1 MLGCRP
7 IPFKRGAMKQAALS
21 GNGPDRRS
29 IVIGGAGVAL
39 APALLASCGGGDR
52 ASAARPTGAVT
63 AAVIPPDDLSAFA
76 PTRREIDEKV
86 DRVRALLDAR
96 KLGAIR
102 LRRVSSF
109 AWATGGADS
118 AINTATDFGV
128 GELVITR
135 DHRYLVTSNI
145 EAPRFEGEDRL
156 AEQGWEPA
164 VGRWYQGGDPVA
176 SQIRGLAVGADCP
189 LPGAVD
195 LGGEIGSLRAHLVAA
210 EGARFRELSQRCAAA
225 MDAAMRAIR
234 PGMSERQI
242 AGLLAGE
249 TARRGV
255 WPVVDLVATDERIR
269 RFRHPPPVDKALERH
284 AMVVLCGRKWG
295 LVCSLTRFVHFGR
308 LPDDLRARQD
318 AVARVDATFIA
329 ASRPGAAI
337 KDVFA
342 RALEAYRATG
352 FADEWTLHH
361 QGGAAGYEPREYV
374 GRPDSSETV
383 ADGQAFAWNPS
394 ITGTKSEDTVLVAGA
409 DSEVMS
415 AIAGWPT
422 VEASV
427 DGRTWKRPAV
437 LEIT

>member
-1 MLGCRP
+1 MR
-7 IPFKRGAMKQAALS
+7 QAELS
-21 GNGPDRRS
+21 GRGPDRRS
-29 IVIGGAGVAL
+29 IVMGAAGVAL
-39 APALLASCGGGDR
+39 TAPMLVSCGGAERAAPARGT
-52 ASAARPTGAVT
+52 ASAAVVG
-63 AAVIPPDDLSAFA
+63 PDDLSAFA
-76 PTRREIDEKV
+76 PARAEIDEKV
-86 DRVRALLDAR
+86 DRVRALLAAR

-135 DHRYLVTSNI
+135 DRRYLVTSNI

-156 AEQGWEPA
+156 TEQGWEPA
-164 VGRWYQGGDPVA
+164 VARWHETGDPTA
-176 SQIRGLAVGADCP
+176 ALTRGLALGADSP
-189 LPGAVD
+189 IPGAVD
-195 LGGEIGSLRAHLVAA
+195 LGAEIGALRSHLVAA
-210 EGARFRELSQRCAAA
+210 EGARFRELARRCAAA
-225 MDAAMRAIR
+225 MDAAVRAIR

-242 AGLLAGE
+242 ASLLAGE
-249 TARRGV
+249 TARRGA

-308 LPDDLRARQD
+308 LPDDLRRRQE
-318 AVARVDATFIA
+318 ATARVDATFIA
-329 ASRPGAAI
+329 STRPGAAV

-342 RALEAYRATG
+342 RALEVYRATG

-361 QGGAAGYEPREYV
+361 QGGAAGYEPRETI
-374 GRPDSSETV
+374 GRPSSTEQV
-383 ADGQAFAWNPS
+383 AEGQAFAWNPS
-394 ITGTKSEDTVLVAGA
+394 ITGTKSEDTILVGR
-409 DSEVMS
+409 DRNDVMTE
-415 AIAGWPT
+415 IAGWPAIDAT
-422 VEASV
+422 V
-427 DGRTWKRPAV
+427 DGAVWSRPAV